1 MLPKIIFYIK
11 IVKYCVKELIIWQPN
26 KKSQFSKCRRLS
38 EKKFKHTIFTGTTVQ
53 YYTFKSFSLLYL
65 PFSAKCTIN
74 IYTKC
79 LFVYTAEAAPK
90 NKQTHRESRILS
102 NANLSNQS
110 SSFSQPSSKQCW
122 ESSSSSSFCVSC
134 LQWRVEEEEVPCSSV
149 LETLSFCDCGYDYHL
164 WASL

>member
-79 LFVYTAEAAPK
+79 LLYCP
-90 NKQTHRESRILS
+90 I
-102 NANLSNQS
+102 
-110 SSFSQPSSKQCW
+110 
-122 ESSSSSSFCVSC
+122 
-134 LQWRVEEEEVPCSSV
+134 QWRTYFQPKLRAFRCFSHFVWQIYLCVKIACHFPCLNDDLKNSKRQND
-149 LETLSFCDCGYDYHL
+149 EICCTLL
-164 WASL
+164 